1 MVENEVRFDDVL
13 VDTSFGKMHALVS
26 RSSNQSAECYV
37 LLHGLLVSA
46 SYMEPTARVLGLSN
60 TVFIPNMLGHGKSE
74 TPKHALNIKEH
85 AASLSEFLRAQNI
98 LQPVLIGGS
107 YGCNIAAELAASHGV
122 NSKALVL
129 IGPTDVHGRSVQ
141 SLLGDLVKDGF
152 FEPPIMVP
160 TVIGD
165 VSRIGIERCLDQLRY
180 MSEHDMD
187 DALLRCG
194 IPILLI
200 KGEHDLLSSEEIV
213 RDKFE
218 IIPDCQAINVIGSAH
233 CLSVSDPELCAEM
246 IEDFV
251 NQGDLNDVYRAA

>member
-1 MVENEVRFDDVL
+1 
-13 VDTSFGKMHALVS
+13 
-26 RSSNQSAECYV
+26 
-37 LLHGLLVSA
+37 
-46 SYMEPTARVLGLSN
+46 
-60 TVFIPNMLGHGKSE
+60 
-74 TPKHALNIKEH
+74 
-85 AASLSEFLRAQNI
+85 
-98 LQPVLIGGS
+98 
-107 YGCNIAAELAASHGV
+107 
-122 NSKALVL
+122 
-129 IGPTDVHGRSVQ
+129 
-141 SLLGDLVKDGF
+141 
-152 FEPPIMVP
+152 MVP